1 MADNSAGSV
10 LVNIFTSP
18 SAAFTAIKQN
28 PRPLIPLLILMVGI
42 FAAQFAYMQAV
53 DFPWLMDRQLQAG
66 PGAAQMTEEQRR
78 QTVDAMTQIPPTA
91 LGAIQGGSSALV
103 ILIIYSLIAL
113 YYTGVSFATRDGVKF
128 KQWLALIAWCSLPG
142 VLGMIASLVNL
153 QVTDARF
160 LPAEQLNP
168 LSFGSLLALDPEG
181 ATIVQRILMSLD
193 LTVLWATVLQI
204 LGYQQFTQKSI
215 VTATIVVLGPL
226 ALIVGISALAAL
238 F

>member
-1 MADNSAGSV
+1 
-10 LVNIFTSP
+10 
-18 SAAFTAIKQN
+18 
-28 PRPLIPLLILMVGI
+28 
-42 FAAQFAYMQAV
+42 MQAV

-66 PGAAQMTEEQRR
+66 PGAAQMTDEQRT
-78 QTVDAMTQIPPTA
+78 QTVDAMTRIPPTV
-91 LGAIQGGSSALV
+91 LGAIQGGSAALL
-103 ILIIYSLIAL
+103 ILIIYALIAL
-113 YYTGVSFATRDGVKF
+113 YYTGVSFATRDGVKY
-128 KQWLALIAWCSLPG
+128 KRWLALIAWCSLPG

-168 LSFGSLLALDPEG
+168 LSFGSLLALDPQG

-193 LTVLWATVLQI
+193 LTVLWSTVLQI
-204 LGYQQFTQKSI
+204 LGYQYFTQKSI

-226 ALIVGISALAAL
+226 AVIVGVTSLAAL